1 MEISREEFQQW
12 KENPVTR
19 AVYEVIDNR
28 ITDAKDILALNAGE
42 DQRVDCILVGMI
54 RAFNEMKEVSWDD

>member
-19 AVYEVIDNR
+19 AVYEVIDGR
-28 ITDAKDILALNAGE
+28 ITDAKDILASNAGE
-42 DQRVDCILVGMI
+42 DQRVDSILVGMI